1 MKEKD
6 FPGIRTPE
14 VLSDAVSLIASEKTW
29 IETEAIRQLHQVA
42 ALQSVSRVV
51 GLPDLHPGI
60 RYPVG
65 MACFSSDRIYPALI
79 GSDIG
84 CGMAFWKLTL
94 KASRGNVGRL
104 DKKLGDLDGP
114 PGELTELMENL
125 PEWATEQPGLGTI
138 GGGNHFAEL
147 QRLDAV
153 YDAVLAE
160 KLELDAPYLFLL
172 IHSGS
177 RNLGHSIYEKHVQ
190 GFSHD
195 GVDQNDPA
203 CADYL
208 DGHDRAVQFAKLNR
222 ELVARRILKR
232 LNARG
237 EKLLDVV
244 HNAVTKEV
252 FEGATGWVHRKGA
265 NSAYGDLSVIPGSR
279 GDFTWLVQPL
289 GSDQTLFSLPHGA
302 GRKWARNDCRGRLER
317 RFTQKELLTT
327 ALGSHV
333 ICSDGN
339 LIYEEAAQAYKPLES
354 VIAPMVSGGLL
365 RLIARFRPVLTYK
378 TRGRLP

>member
-1 MKEKD
+1 MNDYAEY
-6 FPGIRTPE
+6 
-14 VLSDAVSLIASEKTW
+14 LSDAVSLIASGKTW
-29 IETEAIRQLHQVA
+29 IETEAIRQLHHVA
-42 ALQSVSRVV
+42 SLKGISRVV
-51 GLPDLHPGI
+51 GLPDLHPGL

-84 CGMAFWKLTL
+84 CGMGFWKLAL
-94 KASRGNVGRL
+94 KVSRGSVGRL

-114 PGELTELMENL
+114 PDDLSELKENL
-125 PEWATEQPGLGTI
+125 PEWATANPGLGTI

-153 YDAVLAE
+153 YDAGVAE
-160 KLELDAPYLFLL
+160 KLELDARDLYLL

-177 RNLGHSIYEKHVQ
+177 RNLGYSIYEKHVQ

-195 GVDQNDPA
+195 GVDENDPGGA
-203 CADYL
+203 EYL
-208 DGHDRAVQFAKLNR
+208 EGHDKAVQFAKLNR
-222 ELVARRILKR
+222 EVIALRIMQK
-232 LNARG
+232 LNTRG
-237 EKLLDVV
+237 VQLLDVV
-244 HNAVTKEV
+244 HNAVTREF
-252 FEGATGWVHRKGA
+252 FEGAEGWVHRKGA
-265 NSAYGDLSVIPGSR
+265 NSTYGDLSVIPGSR
-279 GDFTWLVQPL
+279 GDFTYLVQPS
-289 GSDQTLFSLPHGA
+289 GSTATLFSLPHGA
-302 GRKWARNDCRGRLER
+302 GRKWARNDCRGRLEK

-339 LIYEEAAQAYKPLES
+339 LLYEEAAQAYKPLES
-354 VIAPMVSGGLL
+354 VITPMVSGGLM

-378 TRGRLP
+378 MRRKQL